1 MIAQISS
8 PLRALILLFT
18 LVGSLYIFH
27 PYTLSRSTFSFTDRT
42 SNNATATEIP
52 QSAPPAKAP
61 EKASPPVT
69 RPPAHNTPEIAKNHI
84 SGDLVD
90 DPDEGGPRVRQATM
104 VYETERFNAIYERSI
119 DTHIKHGEQWGV
131 PTHILRHDIVEAGF
145 FNKPAYILGLIIEE
159 MAKPYG
165 KRAGWIVWFD
175 ADTIILNSAIPW
187 TLFLPPS
194 DFDDIHLLATRD
206 FNGFNAGMAIFRVH
220 EWSVQM
226 LSETLALRQLRPDA
240 HFEHYDQGALWWVMK
255 REGYAEHVIYQPHN
269 WWNSFGL
276 AREPYDTDAFT
287 LHFAGVDCCGQP
299 ESKGTVMG
307 RWLDIVENRPQEY
320 AVELE
325 KTKLPKEVDDYWTL
339 LKKAKKT
346 MMDVD
351 NAEDSPH
358 ELKMAKSELWDYY
371 SQHADNA
378 TEVSMAIKKVEGIMA
393 QVGVKQGKEAEP
405 FSNPTEEALK
415 EAEIKK
421 NAADKAKQKAQAK
434 KEGESAEKGEK
445 PPEQEAAPEKKEE
458 KPAYKDEASAK
469 KESVEANKKAAQ
481 AEKEAAPA

>member
-1 MIAQISS
+1 MI
-8 PLRALILLFT
+8 
-18 LVGSLYIFH
+18 
-27 PYTLSRSTFSFTDRT
+27 
-42 SNNATATEIP
+42 
-52 QSAPPAKAP
+52 
-61 EKASPPVT
+61 
-69 RPPAHNTPEIAKNHI
+69 
-84 SGDLVD
+84 
-90 DPDEGGPRVRQATM
+90 
-104 VYETERFNAIYERSI
+104 YETERFNAIYERSI

-175 ADTIILNSAIPW
+175 ADTIILNPAVPW

-194 DFDDIHLLATRD
+194 DFNDIHLLATKD

-240 HFEHYDQGALWWVMK
+240 HFEHYDQGALWWVME
-255 REGYAEHVIYQPHN
+255 REGYAEHVIYQPHD
-269 WWNSFGL
+269 WWNAFGL

-325 KTKLPKEVDDYWTL
+325 KTKLPKQVEDYWAL

-351 NAEDSPH
+351 SAGDNSRD
-358 ELKMAKSELWDYY
+358 LQIAKSELWMCY
-371 SQHADNA
+371 SRRADNA
-378 TEVSMAIKKVEGIMA
+378 TEVSMGMKKVEGIMA
-393 QVGVKQGKEAEP
+393 QVASKSGKDGQPSSHPAEETL
-405 FSNPTEEALK
+405 SDAVIE
-415 EAEIKK
+415 K
-421 NAADKAKQKAQAK
+421 NAVDKAKEKAQAK
-434 KEGESAEKGEK
+434 QEGESAKNEERPAKN
-445 PPEQEAAPEKKEE
+445 EE
-458 KPAYKDEASAK
+458 KPAKKQEASTK
-469 KESVEANKKAAQ
+469 KEVVEANEKAAQ
-481 AEKEAAPA
+481 AQKEAASARKEPAPPAKNNR

>member
-165 KRAGWIVWFD
+165 KRAGWIVYVSF
-175 ADTIILNSAIPW
+175 SVS
-187 TLFLPPS
+187 LFLGVAFS
-194 DFDDIHLLATRD
+194 SRY
-206 FNGFNAGMAIFRVH
+206 MC
-220 EWSVQM
+220 
-226 LSETLALRQLRPDA
+226 
-240 HFEHYDQGALWWVMK
+240 
-255 REGYAEHVIYQPHN
+255 
-269 WWNSFGL
+269 
-276 AREPYDTDAFT
+276 DTDGLTQTQLSSTLPFLGRSSFPLPTLTTFT
-287 LHFAGVDCCGQP
+287 SL
-299 ESKGTVMG
+299 
-307 RWLDIVENRPQEY
+307 L
-320 AVELE
+320 LE
-325 KTKLPKEVDDYWTL
+325 TST
-339 LKKAKKT
+339 
-346 MMDVD
+346 
-351 NAEDSPH
+351 
-358 ELKMAKSELWDYY
+358 
-371 SQHADNA
+371 
-378 TEVSMAIKKVEGIMA
+378 VSMPAWQYSACTNGRYKCSPRPSPCANYDLTPTSNITTKG
-393 QVGVKQGKEAEP
+393 P
-405 FSNPTEEALK
+405 F
-415 EAEIKK
+415 
-421 NAADKAKQKAQAK
+421 
-434 KEGESAEKGEK
+434 GG
-445 PPEQEAAPEKKEE
+445 
-458 KPAYKDEASAK
+458 
-469 KESVEANKKAAQ
+469 
-481 AEKEAAPA
+481 